1 MVCNKQSTGNHYGVR
16 TCTGCKLFFMRSMR
30 EKVTYLDC
38 PFNKKCYSV
47 DSSKYKCRECRLNKC
62 IEVGM
67 RIDYKSITG
76 WEIWKELENPT
87 AKPIS
92 LIRVLTNIDS
102 EITKLRF
109 STYNPIFYTT
119 LEDTIKRPS
128 LLYLASQF
136 KPMPGW
142 PLKKSDCI
150 DSRKK
155 LTLKR
160 CSIEHQNHDVN
171 TYHDSINYEECI
183 NKDWSVFDAIMSI
196 EYAKTFPFFE
206 KLENEDKIILIRET
220 NVIVAFLVTQFVSY
234 SGKKDVIQ
242 TPDGFFHDDKLTKSD
257 LEVLFAAVIPDGMPY
272 VSMNFFSL
280 EPYFR
285 NNFTYDE
292 YLLMKAIAFCYP
304 VDQLSPYGK
313 QIIQQER
320 QKYGNILLSYCLTTT
335 SNPSRFLT
343 ILEHVSLLIRA
354 QRAFKNFRVYMRIK
368 AASKASTSRILFE
381 DQIFS

>member
-1 MVCNKQSTGNHYGVR
+1 
-16 TCTGCKLFFMRSMR
+16 
-30 EKVTYLDC
+30 
-38 PFNKKCYSV
+38 
-47 DSSKYKCRECRLNKC
+47 
-62 IEVGM
+62 
-67 RIDYKSITG
+67 
-76 WEIWKELENPT
+76 
-87 AKPIS
+87 
-92 LIRVLTNIDS
+92 
-102 EITKLRF
+102 
-109 STYNPIFYTT
+109 
-119 LEDTIKRPS
+119 
-128 LLYLASQF
+128 
-136 KPMPGW
+136 MPGW

-171 TYHDSINYEECI
+171 AYHDSINHEECI
-183 NKDWSVFDAIMSI
+183 K
-196 EYAKTFPFFE
+196 
-206 KLENEDKIILIRET
+206 
-220 NVIVAFLVTQFVSY
+220 
-234 SGKKDVIQ
+234 
-242 TPDGFFHDDKLTKSD
+242 
-257 LEVLFAAVIPDGMPY
+257 PDGMPY

-304 VDQLSPYGK
+304 VDQLSQYGK

-354 QRAFKNFRVYMRIK
+354 QRAFKNFRVYMRII